1 MRTYPIYIHFGDNG
15 SASGFFPSVK
25 GCFFSGK
32 NIEECI
38 KDAKSSLAAHV
49 ELLLSTGGSV
59 PLPANISHHT
69 CDEDCKDG
77 VWFLLEVE
85 DGFFDKKVSRIN
97 ITINHGL
104 LDEIDEAVAQN
115 KELYHS
121 RSGFFSYLA
130 KKALDPK

>member
-1 MRTYPIYIHFGDNG
+1 MRTYPIYIHLGDNG

-59 PLPANISHHT
+59 PLPANISDHT

-85 DGFFDKKVSRIN
+85 DDFFDNRASRIN
-97 ITINHGL
+97 VSINPNL
-104 LDEIDEAVAQN
+104 LEKIDEEVANN

-121 RSGFFSYLA
+121 RSGFFSYCA
-130 KKALDPK
+130 KKVFDQK